1 MSAYAKI
8 SNAAPRCS
16 AGDYPCG
23 HCPLGQ
29 YVAVFRHGRRSGRT
43 AGAGAGR
50 GTAARTG
57 RPPGR
62 GTGRG
67 PQHAGRDLLTA
78 TDLTYVPLEAQDVL
92 SSHIRR
98 EPIDAAQEQ
107 EPPSV
112 IGAVTRIPFLAG
124 MPLTDAGLIRPG
136 QDGFLAAVLLPDRR
150 AITITVNQETSHAGM
165 IAPGDRVDVIFT
177 MQVAPADPSQLNS
190 FSRTVLED
198 IRVVA
203 VGRRIESVNYADQ
216 EGGRTPQDDGNT
228 VTLEVRPPEADQL
241 VLASTRGSLALALR
255 PLGQADDTSWRT
267 PVGLNRLLPPPAT
280 EPPTPDPVRI
290 QVFRGTEREEVLLDK

>member
-1 MSAYAKI
+1 MRRYRTLLLVVLLGI
-8 SNAAPRCS
+8 IPAAIALSVSMWLYFGP
-16 AGDYPCG
+16 DEEVVV
-23 HCPLGQ
+23 PLEPEPA
-29 YVAVFRHGRRSGRT
+29 VAPPPEPVIPPVEVL
-43 AGAGAGR
+43 A
-50 GTAARTG
+50 AARNM
-57 RPPGR
+57 PA
-62 GTGRG
+62 GT
-67 PQHAGRDLLTA
+67 LLTA

-98 EPIDAAQEQ
+98 EPTDPGQEQ

-112 IGAVTRIPFLAG
+112 IGAVTRRPFLAG

-177 MQVAPADPSQLNS
+177 MQVSSNDPSQLNS

-203 VGRRIESVNYADQ
+203 VGRRIENVPYTDQ
-216 EGGRTPQDDGNT
+216 ESTPNGNT

-255 PLGQADDTSWRT
+255 PLGQADDTGWRI

-280 EPPTPDPVRI
+280 EPPTPDPVRV
-290 QVFRGTEREEVLLDK
+290 QVFRGTSREEVLLDK

>member
-1 MSAYAKI
+1 MRRYRTLLLVVLLGI
-8 SNAAPRCS
+8 IPAAIALSVSMWLYFGPDEEVPVS
-16 AGDYPCG
+16 LEPESV
-23 HCPLGQ
+23 
-29 YVAVFRHGRRSGRT
+29 VAPPPEPVVPPVEVL
-43 AGAGAGR
+43 A
-50 GTAARTG
+50 AARNM
-57 RPPGR
+57 PA
-62 GTGRG
+62 GT
-67 PQHAGRDLLTA
+67 LLTA
-78 TDLTYVPLEAQDVL
+78 NDLTYVPLEAQNVL
-92 SSHIRR
+92 SGHIRR
-98 EPIDAAQEQ
+98 EPTDTAQEQ
-107 EPPSV
+107 EPPSA

-177 MQVAPADPSQLNS
+177 MQVSSDSPSQLNS

-203 VGRRIESVNYADQ
+203 VGRRIENVNYTDQ
-216 EGGRTPQDDGNT
+216 ESSLAPPQVGGNT

-255 PLGQADDTSWRT
+255 PLGQADDVGWRT
-267 PVGLNRLLPPPAT
+267 PVGLARLLPPPAT
-280 EPPTPDPVRI
+280 EPPTPDPVRV

>member
-1 MSAYAKI
+1 MRRYRTLLLVVLLGI
-8 SNAAPRCS
+8 IPAAIALSVSMWLYFGP
-16 AGDYPCG
+16 DEE
-23 HCPLGQ
+23 
-29 YVAVFRHGRRSGRT
+29 VAVSLEPEPVV
-43 AGAGAGR
+43 APSPEPVVPPVEVLA
-50 GTAARTG
+50 AARNM
-57 RPPGR
+57 PA
-62 GTGRG
+62 GT
-67 PQHAGRDLLTA
+67 LLTA
-78 TDLTYVPLEAQDVL
+78 NDLTYVPLEARNVL

-98 EPIDAAQEQ
+98 EPANAGQEQ

-124 MPLTDAGLIRPG
+124 MPLTDAGLIQPG
-136 QDGFLAAVLLPDRR
+136 EDGFLAAVLLPDRR

-177 MQVAPADPSQLNS
+177 MQVSSDSPSQLNS

-203 VGRRIESVNYADQ
+203 VGRRIESVSYTEQ
-216 EGGRTPQDDGNT
+216 EDILTAPQVGGNT

-255 PLGQADDTSWRT
+255 PLGQVDDTGWRT

>member
-1 MSAYAKI
+1 MRRYRTLLLVVLLGIIPAAIALSVSMWLYFGPDEEVAVSLEPEPVAPPTEPVVPPVEVLAAVRNMSA
-8 SNAAPRCS
+8 
-16 AGDYPCG
+16 
-23 HCPLGQ
+23 
-29 YVAVFRHGRRSGRT
+29 
-43 AGAGAGR
+43 
-50 GTAARTG
+50 GT
-57 RPPGR
+57 
-62 GTGRG
+62 
-67 PQHAGRDLLTA
+67 LLTA

-92 SSHIRR
+92 SSHIRK
-98 EPIDAAQEQ
+98 EPTDAAQEQ

-177 MQVAPADPSQLNS
+177 MQVLSDDPSQLNS

-203 VGRRIESVNYADQ
+203 VGRRIESVNYTDQ
-216 EGGRTPQDDGNT
+216 EGGRPPQDDGNT

-241 VLASTRGSLALALR
+241 VLASTRGGLALALR
-255 PLGQADDTSWRT
+255 PLGQADDVGWRT
-267 PVGLNRLLPPPAT
+267 PVGLTRLLPPPAT
-280 EPPTPDPVRI
+280 EPPVPDPIRV
-290 QVFRGTEREEVLLDK
+290 QVFRGTDREEVLLDK

>member
-1 MSAYAKI
+1 MRRYRTLLLVVLLGI
-8 SNAAPRCS
+8 IPAAIALSVSMWLYFGP
-16 AGDYPCG
+16 DEE
-23 HCPLGQ
+23 
-29 YVAVFRHGRRSGRT
+29 VAVSPEPEPVV
-43 AGAGAGR
+43 APPPEPVIPPVEVLA
-50 GTAARTG
+50 AARNM
-57 RPPGR
+57 PA
-62 GTGRG
+62 GT
-67 PQHAGRDLLTA
+67 LLTA
-78 TDLTYVPLEAQDVL
+78 NDLTYVPLEARNVL
-92 SSHIRR
+92 SSHMRR
-98 EPIDAAQEQ
+98 EPTDTGQDQ

-136 QDGFLAAVLLPDRR
+136 EDGFLAAVLLPDRR

-177 MQVAPADPSQLNS
+177 MQVSSDDPSQLNS

-203 VGRRIESVNYADQ
+203 VGRRIESVSYADQ
-216 EGGRTPQDDGNT
+216 ESSLTPQVGGST

-255 PLGQADDTSWRT
+255 PLGQADDVGWRT

-280 EPPTPDPVRI
+280 EPPTPDPVRV
-290 QVFRGTEREEVLLDK
+290 QVFRGTDREEVLLDK

>member
-1 MSAYAKI
+1 MRRYRTLLLVVLLGI
-8 SNAAPRCS
+8 IPAAIALSVSMWLYFGP
-16 AGDYPCG
+16 DEE
-23 HCPLGQ
+23 
-29 YVAVFRHGRRSGRT
+29 VAVPLEPEPVV
-43 AGAGAGR
+43 APPLEPVIPPVEVLA
-50 GTAARTG
+50 AARNMQA
-57 RPPGR
+57 
-62 GTGRG
+62 GT
-67 PQHAGRDLLTA
+67 LLTPS
-78 TDLTYVPLEAQDVL
+78 DITYVPLEARNVL
-92 SSHIRR
+92 PSHIRR
-98 EPIDAAQEQ
+98 EPTDPGQEQ

-150 AITITVNQETSHAGM
+150 AVTITVNQETSHAGM
-165 IAPGDRVDVIFT
+165 IAPGDRVDIIFT
-177 MQVAPADPSQLNS
+177 MQVSSNDPSQLNS

-203 VGRRIESVNYADQ
+203 VGRRIESVTYTDQ
-216 EGGRTPQDDGNT
+216 ESTPNGNT

-255 PLGQADDTSWRT
+255 PLGQADDVGWRT

-280 EPPTPDPVRI
+280 EPPAPDPVRI

>member
-1 MSAYAKI
+1 MRRYRTLLLVVLLGI
-8 SNAAPRCS
+8 IPAAIALSVSMWLYFGP
-16 AGDYPCG
+16 DEE
-23 HCPLGQ
+23 
-29 YVAVFRHGRRSGRT
+29 VAVSLEPEPVV
-43 AGAGAGR
+43 ASPPEPVVPPVDVLA
-50 GTAARTG
+50 AARNM
-57 RPPGR
+57 PA
-62 GTGRG
+62 GT
-67 PQHAGRDLLTA
+67 LLTA

-98 EPIDAAQEQ
+98 EPTDAAQEQ

-216 EGGRTPQDDGNT
+216 EDGRTLQDDGNT

-241 VLASTRGSLALALR
+241 VLASTRGILALALR
-255 PLGQADDTSWRT
+255 PLGQADDVGWRT
-267 PVGLNRLLPPPAT
+267 PVGLTRLLPPPAT
-280 EPPTPDPVRI
+280 EPPAPDPVRV
-290 QVFRGTEREEVLLDK
+290 QVFRGTNREEVLLDK

>member
-1 MSAYAKI
+1 MRRYRTLLLVVLLGI
-8 SNAAPRCS
+8 IPAAIALSVSMWLYFGPDEEVS
-16 AGDYPCG
+16 VSLEPEPA
-23 HCPLGQ
+23 
-29 YVAVFRHGRRSGRT
+29 VAPPPEPVIPPVEVL
-43 AGAGAGR
+43 A
-50 GTAARTG
+50 AARNM
-57 RPPGR
+57 PA
-62 GTGRG
+62 GT
-67 PQHAGRDLLTA
+67 LLTA
-78 TDLTYVPLEAQDVL
+78 TDLTYVPLEARNVL

-98 EPIDAAQEQ
+98 EPADAAQEQ

-124 MPLTDAGLIRPG
+124 MPLTGAGLIRPG
-136 QDGFLAAVLLPDRR
+136 EDGFLAAVLLPDRR

-177 MQVAPADPSQLNS
+177 MQVSSDGQSQLNS

-203 VGRRIESVNYADQ
+203 VGRRIESVSYTDQ
-216 EGGRTPQDDGNT
+216 ESSLIPQTGGNT

-241 VLASTRGSLALALR
+241 VLATTRGSLALALR
-255 PLGQADDTSWRT
+255 PLGQADAVGWRT

-280 EPPTPDPVRI
+280 EPPTPDPVRV
-290 QVFRGTEREEVLLDK
+290 QVFRGTEREEVLLSK

>member
-1 MSAYAKI
+1 MRRYRTLLLVVLLGI
-8 SNAAPRCS
+8 VPAAIALS
-16 AGDYPCG
+16 VSMWLYFGSDEE
-23 HCPLGQ
+23 
-29 YVAVFRHGRRSGRT
+29 VAVPLEPEPVVAPPPEPVVPPVEVLAVARNMP
-43 AGAGAGR
+43 AG
-50 GTAARTG
+50 T
-57 RPPGR
+57 
-62 GTGRG
+62 
-67 PQHAGRDLLTA
+67 LLTA
-78 TDLTYVPLEAQDVL
+78 NDLTYVPLEARNVL

-98 EPIDAAQEQ
+98 EPTDTAQEQ
-107 EPPSV
+107 DPPSV

-136 QDGFLAAVLLPDRR
+136 QDGFLAAVLMPDRR

-177 MQVAPADPSQLNS
+177 MQVSSADPSQLNS

-216 EGGRTPQDDGNT
+216 EEQ
-228 VTLEVRPPEADQL
+228 TLLSPRPVAIPSPLRCDRRRPTNF

-255 PLGQADDTSWRT
+255 PLGQADDVGWRT

-280 EPPTPDPVRI
+280 EPPTPDPVRV

>member
-1 MSAYAKI
+1 MRRYRALI
-8 SNAAPRCS
+8 LVVLLGIIPAAIALSVSMWLYFGPDEEETVALESESIVAPPPEPVIPPVEVLAAIRNIP
-16 AGDYPCG
+16 AG
-23 HCPLGQ
+23 
-29 YVAVFRHGRRSGRT
+29 T
-43 AGAGAGR
+43 
-50 GTAARTG
+50 
-57 RPPGR
+57 
-62 GTGRG
+62 
-67 PQHAGRDLLTA
+67 LLTA
-78 TDLTYVPLEAQDVL
+78 SDLTYVPLEVQDVL
-92 SSHIRR
+92 SGHIRKAS
-98 EPIDAAQEQ
+98 DDTDQ

-112 IGAVTRIPFLAG
+112 IGTVTRIQFLAG

-150 AITITVNQETSHAGM
+150 AITITVRQETSHAGM

-177 MQVAPADPSQLNS
+177 MQVSSDNPNQPNS

-203 VGRRIESVNYADQ
+203 VGRRIVNVNYAEPESDP
-216 EGGRTPQDDGNT
+216 TSQDDSTT

-241 VLASTRGSLALALR
+241 VLASTQGSLALALR
-255 PLGQADDTSWRT
+255 PLGQAGDTGWRT

-290 QVFRGTEREEVLLDK
+290 QVFRGESREEVLLSK